1 MLEMLEDQVLKEEAT
16 GVLSACLAV
25 NQLEG
30 KERRQQKHR
39 TNWKGAKK
47 TWAVQQ
53 VPKGERKGIKVKADA
68 SSYMYSQC
76 SRRGPSRLAWAL
88 YRYLCSWGLALT
100 ALGDTSSGERC
111 CVPATGEGL
120 FGGLLQGAGACAAL
134 YRPFLQGRQGILW
147 RYWYWC

>member
-1 MLEMLEDQVLKEEAT
+1 MLEDAERKRPLASCLLVCGESVGREGEKTSTEQT
-16 GVLSACLAV
+16 GR
-25 NQLEG
+25 
-30 KERRQQKHR
+30 ERKR
-39 TNWKGAKK
+39 K

-76 SRRGPSRLAWAL
+76 SRRGPSRLAWVM